1 MENLYRLSIS
11 FFNSF
16 FLFLLFTGCA
26 SPYRQIEPQQMVYHA
41 TPDTLRDCNVEITY
55 RYNILENASNRK
67 YVRMEKR
74 SGISLL
80 AVRIANYGHDT
91 LYIPDDILIEARQ
104 SRVFPLE
111 MDEAIDVFIQNESA
125 IVNEVSGAANIQ
137 VNAGWGWVIPIAVS
151 IPSMINASVETK
163 ANNRFINEMLDYYLV
178 ESNIPPGSTVSGLIA
193 LPVVSNTPLTFKKK

>member
-1 MENLYRLSIS
+1 MNNFYPLPIS
-11 FFNSF
+11 FFKSLL
-16 FLFLLFTGCA
+16 LFLLFTGCA
-26 SPYRQIEPQQMVYHA
+26 TSYRHIEPQQMVYQVA
-41 TPDTLRDCNVEITY
+41 PDTLHECNVEITY

-91 LYIPDDILIEARQ
+91 LFIPDDILIEARQ
-104 SRVFPLE
+104 SCVFPLD
-111 MDEAIDVFIQNESA
+111 MDEAIDVFIQDESA
-125 IVNEVSGAANIQ
+125 FVNEVSGAANIQ

-151 IPSMINASVETK
+151 IPSMINASIETK

-178 ESNIPPGSTVSGLIA
+178 ESSIPPGSTVSGLIA
-193 LPVVSNTPLTFKKK
+193 LPVVPNTPLTFKKK